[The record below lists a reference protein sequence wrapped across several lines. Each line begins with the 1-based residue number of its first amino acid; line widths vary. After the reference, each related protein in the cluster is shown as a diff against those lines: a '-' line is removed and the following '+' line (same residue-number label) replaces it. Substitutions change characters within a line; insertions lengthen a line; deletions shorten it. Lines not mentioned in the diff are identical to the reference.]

1 MKKIIKI
8 SLFLLVLSAC
18 KNSADS
24 ASTPTETTIPDVV
37 SLNET
42 QIKNVGLQLGTT
54 EIQKVSA
61 LLKVNGKIDVPPQNM
76 VSISA
81 PLGGY
86 LKSTQLLPG
95 SHVIRGEAIA
105 TIEDQQ
111 FIQLQQDYLTAQSKL
126 TFMEYE
132 FARQKELNQSKS
144 SSDKVFQLAESDYK
158 TQRVLVKALAEK
170 LRLINVNPEKLN
182 ENNISRTTNIYS
194 PIDGFVAKVEVNIG
208 KYVNPSDVLF
218 ELVNPTDIHLNL
230 MVFEKDM
237 DKLFIGQQLQAYTNS
252 EPDKKYDCEIIL
264 ISRNVSEQ
272 NSVEV
277 HCHFKNYDK
286 KLIPGMYMNAQI
298 KSVETSANVLPN
310 EAIVQH
316 QGKQYVFSSND
327 GKQFFM
333 DEVKAETLENG
344 FSTIDTTTK
353 FRGKQFVVKGAY
365 ALLMQLK
372 NGSDE

>member
-8 SLFLLVLSAC
+8 SLILFAFSAC
-18 KNSADS
+18 KNKVDSTVSAE
-24 ASTPTETTIPDVV
+24 ATVIPDIVT
-37 SLNET
+37 LNSN
-42 QIKNVGLQLGTT
+42 QLKNAGIELGTSET
-54 EIQKVSA
+54 QKVSS

-95 SHVIRGEAIA
+95 SHVSKGEAIA
-105 TIEDQQ
+105 SIEDQQ

-132 FARQKELNQSKS
+132 FARQKELNQSKA

-158 TQRVLVKALAEK
+158 TQRILVKALAEK

-194 PIDGFVAKVEVNIG
+194 PIDGFVAKVDVNIG

-230 MVFEKDM
+230 TVFEKDI

-252 EPDKKYDCEIIL
+252 EPDKKYNCEIIL

-286 KLIPGMYMNAQI
+286 KLIPGMYMNAQV

-344 FSTIDTTTK
+344 FSTIETNAK

>member
-1 MKKIIKI
+1 MKNIIKI
-8 SLFLLVLSAC
+8 GLFFLVLSAC

-24 ASTPTETTIPDVV
+24 SSAPTETSIPDVV
-37 SLNET
+37 SLNES
-42 QIKNVGLQLGTT
+42 QIKNVGLQLGNT

-95 SHVIRGEAIA
+95 SHVSRGEAIA

-158 TQRVLVKALAEK
+158 TQRILVKALAEK

-252 EPDKKYDCEIIL
+252 EPNKKYDCEIIL

-310 EAIVQH
+310 EALVQN
-316 QGKQYVFSSND
+316 QGKQYVFSTND

-344 FSTIDTTTK
+344 FSTIDTTAK

>member
-24 ASTPTETTIPDVV
+24 SSAPTETSIPDVV
-37 SLNET
+37 SLNES

-95 SHVIRGEAIA
+95 SHVSRGEAIA

-158 TQRVLVKALAEK
+158 TQRILVKALAEK

-237 DKLFIGQQLQAYTNS
+237 DKLFIGQQLQAFTNS

-327 GKQFFM
+327 GKQFYM

-344 FSTIDTTTK
+344 FSTIDTTAK